1 MSYRRITL
9 VTNPDSCN
17 LKCPLCFLNQR
28 QKPLGL
34 GVMDFALVEKTIRS
48 FYSKDLKEIIPST
61 MGEPLLYPY
70 FKNLLDLC
78 SELSLKLNLTTNGTF
93 PLGGVSYWAEPLL
106 THCSDI
112 KISMM
117 GLSASVNEHLM
128 CGINQKEYLENIKF
142 LVEEKKKLQKQEIS
156 VSTISL
162 QVTVCKMNWKEL
174 PDILEFAEKTGIDRI
189 KWNKAFF
196 LSETRPSFKKEYGLD
211 EEGSDFEEWKQMA
224 FFIQKKAK
232 IRVEGSFFDLEKR
245 EPSKELK
252 CPFLDEIWVFPD
264 GSYEYCPNPERRFG
278 DKGNAAAICENC
290 EMNRIIN
297 KA

>member
-1 MSYRRITL
+1 
-9 VTNPDSCN
+9 
-17 LKCPLCFLNQR
+17 
-28 QKPLGL
+28 
-34 GVMDFALVEKTIRS
+34 MDFALVEKTIRS

-174 PDILEFAEKTGIDRI
+174 ADILAFAEKTGIDRI

-211 EEGSDFEEWKQMA
+211 EEGSAYEEWKQMA
-224 FFIQKKAK
+224 FFIQKEAK
-232 IRVEGSFFDLEKR
+232 IRVEGPFLDLEKR

-290 EMNRIIN
+290 EMKRILN
-297 KA
+297 KT

>member
-34 GVMDFALVEKTIRS
+34 GTMDFALVEKTIRS

-70 FKNLLDLC
+70 FKNLLNLC
-78 SELSLKLNLTTNGTF
+78 SQLSIKINLTTNGTF
-93 PLGGVSYWAEPLL
+93 PLGGVSCWAEPLL

-117 GLSASVNEHLM
+117 GLSASVNEYLM
-128 CGINQKEYLENIKF
+128 CGINQKEYLENIKL
-142 LVEEKKKLQKQEIS
+142 LVEEKKKLQKQKIG
-156 VSTISL
+156 VSTVSL
-162 QVTVCKMNWKEL
+162 QVTVCKKNWREL
-174 PDILEFAEKTGIDRI
+174 PDILEFAEKIGIDRI
-189 KWNKAFF
+189 KWNKAVF
-196 LSETRPSFKKEYGLD
+196 LSGTKDSFKNEYQLD
-211 EEGSDFEEWKQMA
+211 EEGSVFEEWKQMA
-224 FFIQKKAK
+224 RFIQREAK
-232 IRVEGSFFDLEKR
+232 IRVEGPFLDLEKR

-264 GSYEYCPNPERRFG
+264 GSYEYCPSPERRFG
-278 DKGNAAAICENC
+278 DKKSAAASCECC
-290 EMNRIIN
+290 EMKRILN
-297 KA
+297 KT